1 MIPKEKIEEVKDRT
15 NIVQVISEYLPLK
28 KRGANHLGLCPFHSE
43 KTPSFTVNEQK
54 GIYYCFGCNS
64 TGNAITFIM
73 KKEGVEFIDAVR
85 TLAQRAGISIEE
97 KRTGPPDEREVMY
110 GALKTAADYFTSQL
124 AGPSG
129 KQAREYLEKRGFSGE
144 ILSRFGL
151 GWAPNGWD
159 GLVSFLRAKKI
170 PLEAA
175 EKAGLVGRK
184 EDRFYDRFRARV
196 MFPITD
202 VKGRVTGFGGRCLD
216 DSVPK
221 YLNSPETPVF
231 KKGETL
237 YGLFQARPELVKG
250 ASAIV
255 VEGYFDLM
263 ALHKNGF
270 TSAVATMGTA
280 LTPAHLR
287 TLKGYTGLVY
297 ALFDSDEAGRNAAI
311 RSLDMFLAEDLNCR
325 AVVLSGVKDPDE
337 FLGRNGPEALKDAI
351 AKAEPLMEFYLKELA
366 SSEDIK
372 GPEGKKRYFDIAR
385 KHLSMVRNEAEKGHY
400 AKVVAAILGIGEAYV
415 TQGLKGGG
423 DLRFEVKPEAPVK
436 APSKRPA
443 PLHETAVLKV
453 IISHPELL
461 SERVAAAIDL
471 FQDPDLRTAG
481 LAAVS
486 LIKAHGAVDVQ
497 ALIEGITDE
506 GARARIA
513 GIVMRSDD
521 GFIEDPARM
530 LEDCLKRALKKGRL
544 KECTMDL
551 IEKFEDAGRA
561 DLAGEIRKR
570 IEASQRGAKR

>member
-28 KRGANHLGLCPFHSE
+28 KRGTNHLGLCPFHSE

-73 KKEGVEFIDAVR
+73 KKEGVEFIDALR
-85 TLAQRAGISIEE
+85 TLAHKAGVSIEE

-110 GALKTAADYFTSQL
+110 GALKAAADYFTSQL
-124 AGPSG
+124 AGLSG
-129 KQAREYLEKRGFSGE
+129 AQAREYLKKRGFDGDIS
-144 ILSRFGL
+144 SRFGL

-159 GLVSFLRAKKI
+159 GLVNYLKGKKI
-170 PLEAA
+170 PLPAA

-237 YGLFQARPELVKG
+237 YGLYQARPELVKG

-311 RSLDMFLAEDLNCR
+311 RSLDMFLAEDLSCR

-337 FLGRNGPEALKDAI
+337 FLGRNGPEALREAI

-366 SSEDIK
+366 SSEDVK
-372 GPEGKKRYFDIAR
+372 SPEGKKRYFDLAR

-415 TQGLKGGG
+415 TEGLKGKG
-423 DLRFEVKPEAPVK
+423 EARLDRESEAVARPV
-436 APSKRPA
+436 SKRPA

-461 SERVAAAIDL
+461 SERVAAAVDL

-486 LIKAHGAVDVQ
+486 LIKADGAVDVQ
-497 ALIEGITDE
+497 ALIEGIADE

-551 IEKFEDAGRA
+551 IERFEDAGRA

>member
-1 MIPKEKIEEVKDRT
+1 MIPKDKIEEVKDRT

-64 TGNAITFIM
+64 TGNAISFIM

-110 GALKTAADYFTSQL
+110 GALKTAAEYFTSQL

-129 KQAREYLEKRGFSGE
+129 AEAREYLKKRGFDGE

-159 GLVSFLRAKKI
+159 GLVNWLRGKKI
-170 PLEAA
+170 PLDAA

-184 EDRFYDRFRARV
+184 EERFYDRFRARV

-202 VKGRVTGFGGRCLD
+202 VRGRVTGFGGRCLD

-237 YGLFQARPELVKG
+237 YGLFQAKPELIKG

-263 ALHKNGF
+263 AMHKNGF

-297 ALFDSDEAGRNAAI
+297 ALFDSDAAGRNAAI
-311 RSLDMFLAEDLNCR
+311 RSLDMFLAEDLSCR

-337 FLGRNGPEALKDAI
+337 FLGRNGPDALREAI
-351 AKAEPLMEFYLKELA
+351 AKAESLMEFYLKDLA

-372 GPEGKKRYFDIAR
+372 GPEGKKRYFDSAK
-385 KHLSMVRNEAEKGHY
+385 KHLSMVKNEAEKGHY
-400 AKVVAAILGIGEAYV
+400 AKVVSGILGIGEAYV
-415 TQGLKGGG
+415 AQGLKGGG

-436 APSKRPA
+436 ATSKRPA
-443 PLHETAVLKV
+443 PIHETVVLKV

-461 SERVAAAIDL
+461 SERAATAVGE
-471 FQDPDLRTAG
+471 FTDPDLREAG
-481 LAAVS
+481 MLAIQ
-486 LIKAHGAVDVQ
+486 LIKAAGAVDSQ

-506 GARARIA
+506 RARARIA
-513 GIVMRSDD
+513 GLLLRSDE

-530 LEDCLKRALKKGRL
+530 LEDCLKRVLKKGRL
-544 KECTMDL
+544 KECTMDF
-551 IEKFEDAGRA
+551 IESFEDADVA
-561 DLAGEIRKR
+561 IEIRKR
-570 IEASQRGAKR
+570 FEASSRGAKR

>member
-28 KRGANHLGLCPFHSE
+28 KRGANYLGLCPFHSE
-43 KTPSFTVNEQK
+43 KSPSFTVNEQK

-64 TGNAITFIM
+64 TGNAITFLM
-73 KKEGVEFIDAVR
+73 KKEGVEFMDALR

-97 KRTGPPDEREVMY
+97 KRSGPPDEREVMY
-110 GALKTAADYFTSQL
+110 VALKAASDYFIAEL
-124 AGPSG
+124 AGVSG
-129 KQAREYLEKRGFSGE
+129 KQGREYLKKRGFEGE
-144 ILSRFGL
+144 LLARFGV

-159 GLVSFLRAKKI
+159 GLVNCLRGKKI
-170 PLEAA
+170 PLETA

-184 EDRFYDRFRARV
+184 EERFYDRFRSRV

-216 DSVPK
+216 DSTPK

-237 YGLFQARPELVKG
+237 YGLYQARPELVKG

-263 ALHKNGF
+263 ALHKHGF

-280 LTPAHLR
+280 LTAAHLR
-287 TLKGYTGLVY
+287 TLKGYSELVY

-311 RSLDMFLAEDLNCR
+311 RSLDMFLAEDLSCR
-325 AVVLSGVKDPDE
+325 AVVLTGGKDPDE
-337 FLGRNGPEALKDAI
+337 FLGRNGPEALREAI

-366 SSEDIK
+366 SRTDIK
-372 GPEGKKRYFDIAR
+372 SPEGKKRYFDLAR
-385 KHLSMVRNEAEKGHY
+385 KHLSLVKNEAEKGHY

-415 TQGLKGGG
+415 TEGLKGRG
-423 DLRFEVKPEAPVK
+423 EVKPDVLAEAPGK
-436 APSKRPA
+436 AAGPGPA
-443 PLHETAVLKV
+443 PLHETAVLKI

-461 SERVAAAIDL
+461 SERVAAAFDE
-471 FQDPDLRTAG
+471 FKDPDLRTAG
-481 LAAVS
+481 LLALS
-486 LIKAHGAVDVQ
+486 LIREHGSVDVQ
-497 ALIEGITDE
+497 ALIEGIPEE
-506 GARARIA
+506 GAKARIA
-513 GIVMRSDD
+513 GLVMRSDD

-530 LEDCLKRALKKGRL
+530 LEDCLKRVLKKGRL

-551 IEKFEDAGRA
+551 IERFEDAGRA
-561 DLAGEIRKR
+561 DVAIEIRKR
-570 IEASQRGAKR
+570 IEASLRGAKR